1 MARLPVPFA
10 DTLPRH
16 RGRLTLAVAAHGVA
30 GALLILQS
38 WLLAGILDDLV
49 FGHGTVTP
57 ARLLAV
63 LPVLLGRA
71 VALWLAGVL
80 AGDAAIAVK
89 GEVRRRLCDA
99 AGRPGNPDAPGAG
112 RFASMMV
119 DGVEALGPFIARYLP
134 AIGQAVLLPL
144 AVLAAVLPLD
154 WLSALILALTAPLIP
169 VFMILI
175 GQGAEALN
183 RDQWATLARLS
194 AYLLDAVQAL
204 PTLRLFGAVNREARQ
219 VANAAEDYR
228 QRTMRVLRIAFL
240 SALVLEFLATV
251 SIAMVAVF
259 IGFALLWG
267 EMDYRRGLF
276 ILLLAPEFYLPLR
289 SLGAHYH
296 ARMEA
301 LAAAE
306 PMAALL
312 AGGTGPQAEAAPPAA
327 PASFLTAPPRV
338 EVAGLRFGHR
348 HGEALFDDLSFSLEP
363 SSLTALVGASG
374 AGKSTLLALLRG
386 RLTPWS
392 GSIRIAGT
400 APGALSPPPAWIPQA
415 PHLFAGTIADNI
427 RLGAPHADDGAVRDA
442 AIRANAATFI
452 ERLPDGYATRLG
464 ERGAGLSG
472 GEARRIAL
480 ARAFLMGSPLVLL
493 DEPSASLDHESEAEL
508 VAALNEL
515 RRNRTLL
522 VVAHRLTTIRT
533 ADRVMVLE
541 GGRIVQDGPFATLSR
556 SDGPFSRLAGA
567 SSPLL
572 AAVMAGRTPPGG
584 TAAGGPAVRRRT

>member
-16 RGRLTLAVAAHGVA
+16 RRRLTLAVAAHGLA
-30 GALLILQS
+30 GALLILQC

-49 FGHGTVTP
+49 FGHGPVTP

-71 VALWLAGVL
+71 AALWIAGVL

-89 GEVRRRLCDA
+89 GEVRRRLSDA

-175 GQGAEALN
+175 GRGAEALN
-183 RDQWATLARLS
+183 REQWATLARLS

-204 PTLRLFGAVNREARQ
+204 PTLRLFGAVEREARQ
-219 VANAAEDYR
+219 VADAAEDYR
-228 QRTMRVLRIAFL
+228 ERTMRVLRIAFL
-240 SALVLEFLATV
+240 SALVLELLATV

-289 SLGAHYH
+289 SLGVHYH

-312 AGGTGPQAEAAPPAA
+312 AGGTEAQAGAAPPAPPA
-327 PASFLTAPPRV
+327 PFLTAPPRV
-338 EVAGLRFGHR
+338 EVAGLRFGHQ
-348 HGEALFDDLSFSLEP
+348 HGGEALFDDLSFTLEP
-363 SSLTALVGASG
+363 GSLTALVGASG

-386 RLTPWS
+386 QLTPWS
-392 GSIRIAGT
+392 GSIRIAGAT
-400 APGALSPPPAWIPQA
+400 PGVLSPPPAWIPQA

-427 RLGAPHADDGAVRDA
+427 RLGAPHADDDAVRDA
-442 AIRANAATFI
+442 AMRANAAAFI

-480 ARAFLMGSPLVLL
+480 ARAFLMDSPLVLL
-493 DEPSASLDHESEAEL
+493 DEPSASLDHESETAL
-508 VAALNEL
+508 VAALDEL
-515 RRNRTLL
+515 RRNRTL
-522 VVAHRLTTIRT
+522 VMVAHRLTTIRS

-541 GGRIVQDGPFATLSR
+541 GGRMVQDGPFATLSR

-572 AAVMAGRTPPGG
+572 AAMAGGG
-584 TAAGGPAVRRRT
+584 MPADDRKDRRRP

>member
-1 MARLPVPFA
+1 MARLPIPFA

-16 RGRLTLAVAAHGVA
+16 RRRLTLAVAAHGVA

-49 FGHGTVTP
+49 FGHGPVTP

-99 AGRPGNPDAPGAG
+99 AGRPGNPHAPGAG

-119 DGVEALGPFIARYLP
+119 NGVEALGPFIARYLP

-175 GQGAEALN
+175 GRGAEALN

-204 PTLRLFGAVNREARQ
+204 PTLRLFDAVDREARQ
-219 VANAAEDYR
+219 VADAAEDYR

-289 SLGAHYH
+289 SLGVHYH

-312 AGGTGPQAEAAPPAA
+312 AAGTEAQAEAARPAA
-327 PASFLTAPPRV
+327 PAPFLTAPPRV

-348 HGEALFDDLSFSLEP
+348 HGEALFDGLSFRLEP
-363 SSLTALVGASG
+363 GSLTALVGASG

-400 APGALSPPPAWIPQA
+400 EPGTLSPPPAWIPQA

-427 RLGAPHADDGAVRDA
+427 RLGAPHADDDAVRDA

-480 ARAFLMGSPLVLL
+480 ARAFLMDSPLVLL
-493 DEPSASLDHESEAEL
+493 DEPSASLDHESETAL
-508 VAALNEL
+508 VAALDEL

-522 VVAHRLTTIRT
+522 VVAHWLTTIRS

-572 AAVMAGRTPPGG
+572 AAMSARGM
-584 TAAGGPAVRRRT
+584 PADDRADRRRP